1 MKLGTNSELG
11 VLDFLRE
18 DNGNMSTMRI
28 VTMFIVFVMMG
39 NWTYFNIVSGVMN
52 SFSWENLMVIVAPL
66 IAKGYQKSSEQ
77 KVTQ

>member
-1 MKLGTNSELG
+1 MKLGTNSG
-11 VLDFLRE
+11 FGFLDFLRE

-39 NWTYFNIVSGVMN
+39 NWTYFNIVSGTMT